1 MSSSTA
7 LEENAVAVVVAE
19 AAAEAAVGI
28 VQEGNTLFQ
37 EGHTLGMGNTV
48 WWDIDTW

>member
-1 MSSSTA
+1 MG
-7 LEENAVAVVVAE
+7 VVVVAE
-19 AAAEAAVGI
+19 AEVAAEAAVGI
-28 VQEGNTLFQ
+28 VQESNTLFQ